1 MSRIGKLP
9 VPIPTAVKVD
19 WQAPLLKVRGPK
31 GELTLT
37 LKEGFDIQ
45 QSDGQIRV
53 IRPSD
58 EKADKALH
66 GTYRAL
72 IRNMVEGVSKG
83 YVKELEI
90 VGVGYRAEKKGEN
103 LLIFTL
109 GYSHE
114 LAVVLPAGVKAEI
127 IQERGQPLRIR
138 LESIDKQLIGQVAA
152 ILRGLRPPDPY
163 KGKGVRY
170 VGEVL
175 RLRQG
180 KAKGKGKK

>member
-9 VPIPTAVKVD
+9 VPIPTGVKVD
-19 WQAPLLKVRGPK
+19 WQAPLLKVKGPK

-45 QSDGQIRV
+45 QSDGQLRV

-83 YVKELEI
+83 YV
-90 VGVGYRAEKKGEN
+90 R
-103 LLIFTL
+103 
-109 GYSHE
+109 S
-114 LAVVLPAGVKAEI
+114 
-127 IQERGQPLRIR
+127 
-138 LESIDKQLIGQVAA
+138 
-152 ILRGLRPPDPY
+152 
-163 KGKGVRY
+163 
-170 VGEVL
+170 
-175 RLRQG
+175 
-180 KAKGKGKK
+180 

>member
-1 MSRIGKLP
+1 
-9 VPIPTAVKVD
+9 
-19 WQAPLLKVRGPK
+19 
-31 GELTLT
+31 
-37 LKEGFDIQ
+37 
-45 QSDGQIRV
+45 
-53 IRPSD
+53 
-58 EKADKALH
+58 
-66 GTYRAL
+66 
-72 IRNMVEGVSKG
+72 
-83 YVKELEI
+83 
-90 VGVGYRAEKKGEN
+90 
-103 LLIFTL
+103 
-109 GYSHE
+109 